1 MGLVLMFGT
10 LYKRSG
16 KGGFKGGL
24 HPESTKVR

>member
-1 MGLVLMFGT
+1 MGLVWRH